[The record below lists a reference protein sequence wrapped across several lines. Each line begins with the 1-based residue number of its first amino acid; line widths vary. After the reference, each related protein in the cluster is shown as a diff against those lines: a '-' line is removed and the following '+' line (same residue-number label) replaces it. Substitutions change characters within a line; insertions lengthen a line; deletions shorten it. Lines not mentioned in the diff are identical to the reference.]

1 MLSIGL
7 LDGKFSVMDLI
18 SEFKQSALKLIET
31 LNSNLNSIRTNRVS
45 PAIVENIYV
54 ETYGGKAKL
63 KMVELAT
70 IINEGPQT
78 LVLIP
83 FDITTI
89 SDIEKAILKSP
100 LNISP
105 QVKENKIVLTFPPLT
120 EEQRSKLIKLI
131 NQLIEEKKQE
141 LRNLRDLI
149 RKKLKNLLENKQI
162 TEDEKFSLE
171 KKIDEETKE
180 INNRLLLLK
189 ERKEKEIMII

>member
-1 MLSIGL
+1 
-7 LDGKFSVMDLI
+7 MDLI